1 MTPQIKKLLVWG
13 IFFFLILMIGFS
25 GCGSYNSMNK
35 MEKDVTAKWSEVE
48 NAYQR
53 RNDLIPNLVAVV
65 KNYADFEKST
75 LEAVVNARANAT
87 KMTVVPSK
95 LDAASLQKFQQAQGE
110 VSTALGRLLVISE
123 NYPELKANQNFL
135 DLQTQLEGTENRIT
149 TSRKYFID
157 AVRDYNT
164 KITSLPEKLWNM
176 MFGFKEHDSFQMTEG
191 ADKVPD
197 VNSLFKK

>member
-13 IFFFLILMIGFS
+13 IFFFLILMIAFS
-25 GCGSYNSMNK
+25 GCGSYNTMNK
-35 MEKDVTAKWSEVE
+35 EEKAIVAQWSEVE

-75 LEAVVNARANAT
+75 LEAVISARASAT
-87 KMTVVPSK
+87 KMTIDPSK
-95 LDAASLQKFQQAQGE
+95 LDAESLQKFQQAQGQ
-110 VSTALGRLLVISE
+110 VSTALGRLLVVSE
-123 NYPELKANQNFL
+123 NYPDLKANQNFL

-149 TSRKYFID
+149 EQRRMFIK
-157 AVRDYNT
+157 AVQDFNT
-164 KITSLPEKLWNM
+164 DITSFPEKLWNL
-176 MFGFKEHDSFQMTEG
+176 MFGFKEHASFQMTEG